1 MTAAIEADNFD
12 DETDQTSLNS
22 DTESL
27 ASSVYHYQ
35 YENGR
40 RYHAYR
46 AGEYLL
52 PNDEKEQDRL
62 DLLHFIFR
70 LTLGGSLFRAPLA
83 PNPQRILD
91 FGTGT
96 GDWTFFIYNM
106 AGLTSDIVLG
116 IWAINMA
123 DEFPSSE
130 VIGTD
135 LSPIQPTWIPPNCN
149 FYVDDVE
156 SDWSYQSGGE
166 FDFIHGRGMGGSI
179 ADWDRLYAQIY
190 KNLRPG
196 GWVEMQ
202 EYETG
207 MRSDDNTLD
216 NAPLIKKLQQAGD
229 EASIKFGK
237 QFNVA
242 EKHKQRLIDA
252 GFVNVQDDIYKIPVG
267 TWPKDPKMKRLGF
280 YQLVQV
286 LAAIEPFMMALCT
299 RVMGYTV
306 EETQVL
312 MDGVRAEIKN
322 PKNHLYCQFHFVYGQ
337 KPVSSSET

>member
-1 MTAAIEADNFD
+1 MASAVQAEAKEPDLRSDHQPVEPNTDIAIDTSDDDIESFD
-12 DETDQTSLNS
+12 S
-22 DTESL
+22 DTSTSI
-27 ASSVYHYQ
+27 ASSVFNYK

-62 DLLHFIFR
+62 DLLHHIFR
-70 LTLGGSLFRAPLA
+70 MTLGGELYRAPL
-83 PNPQRILD
+83 PSNPQRILD

-96 GDWTFFIYNM
+96 G
-106 AGLTSDIVLG
+106 
-116 IWAINMA
+116 IWAIDIA

-135 LSPIQPTWIPPNCN
+135 LSPIQPTWIPPNCK

-156 SDWSYQSGGE
+156 SEWPYQPGEE

-179 ADWDRLYAQIY
+179 ANWDQLYERAYQHL
-190 KNLRPG
+190 KPG
-196 GWVEMQ
+196 GWIEMQ
-202 EYETG
+202 EYETDVH
-207 MRSDDNTLD
+207 SDDNSLD
-216 NAPLIKKLQQAGD
+216 NARLIKKFQRVGD
-229 EASIKFGK
+229 EASAKFGK

-242 EKHKQRLIDA
+242 GTHKQRLIDA
-252 GFVNVQDDIYKIPVG
+252 GFVNVKDDVYKIPIG
-267 TWPKDPKMKRLGF
+267 SWPKDPKMKKLGC

-286 LAAIEPFMMALCT
+286 LSSLEPFMMALYT

-306 EETQVL
+306 EETEVL
-312 MDGVRAEIKN
+312 IAGVRAEFKD
-322 PKNHLYCQFHFVYGQ
+322 PKNHLYSQFHFIHGQ
-337 KPVSSSET
+337 KPMET